1 MKKGS
6 IAILVLLVLGS
17 AMVPAWAQSVEVSF
31 QGTSSARALD
41 LSIPALRQLGLQN
54 QFKGLTVGLT
64 SADFRISSGDK
75 AVSGFAA
82 GKCEFIAAQP
92 DSGTLPCDQSTVET
106 SSISSPGGAGSCA
119 YNLSVP
125 PVTIVNLATACGK
138 SASSLTSAGL
148 PSSLNEAGVADV
160 RLSANLADLGLEAA
174 LALEATK
181 DQLLTAVQGIT
192 NDVLTKASSAPV
204 AGENI
209 AALRDATNEFLANV
223 ADGNQ
228 FAVLKVGASTTNV
241 IPDGSK
247 TNVVSEAAG
256 AKIGLL
262 GLTNALEDGLVIIEI
277 SSGKAMASF
286 DGTSGLAQAS
296 AVGPVATVKV
306 RDLINLNPAD
316 EYLSV
321 QIQPEVLNSVLSQL
335 SAAPLLETSVQA
347 GSHTK
352 GVQTGKSVSAFAS
365 GVTVHALKG
374 IGESEVGKKDG
385 GILLRIAA
393 ADVRLAGDIA
403 TTEPPCCALATTGG
417 PVYGY
422 LAGAALMALLALA
435 LIAYVRRLRTTV

>member
-1 MKKGS
+1 MKKGL

-17 AMVPAWAQSVEVSF
+17 AMVPAWAQSIQVSF

-41 LSIPALRQLGLQN
+41 LSIPALRQLGLQD

-64 SADFRISSGDK
+64 SADFSISSSNK

-82 GKCEFIAAQP
+82 GKCEFIASQP
-92 DSGTLPCDQSTVET
+92 DPGALPCDQSTVET
-106 SSISSPGGAGSCA
+106 SSVSSPGGNGACVDNSSIA
-119 YNLSVP
+119 V
-125 PVTIVNLATACGK
+125 VNLATACGK

-148 PSSLNEAGVADV
+148 PSSLNEAGVASARV
-160 RLSANLADLGLEAA
+160 SANLADLGLGAA
-174 LALEATK
+174 LGVEATK
-181 DQLLTAVQGIT
+181 DQLLTAVQGLT

-204 AGENI
+204 AGEKV

-241 IPDGSK
+241 IPDGSN

-262 GLTNALEDGLVIIEI
+262 GLTNALEDGLVIVEI

-306 RDLINLNPAD
+306 RDLINLDNNAATQ
-316 EYLSV
+316 YLEV
-321 QIQPEVLNSVLSQL
+321 IIQPEMLNSLLAPLS
-335 SAAPLLETSVQA
+335 SAPLLETTVEA
-347 GSHTK
+347 GSHTQ

-365 GVTVHALKG
+365 GVTIHALKG
-374 IGESEVGKKDG
+374 LGESEAGKKDG

-435 LIAYVRRLRTTV
+435 LLVYVRKLRTTV